1 MLMAWLAAAC
11 GSACHAQ
18 ELTADGNDA
27 DTYRL
32 ITRSGLNYEVPD
44 TSRDHATC
52 PFRHISQ
59 VYDSELNAYSF
70 AFCIHALIDD
80 DRGIGSINDRQRVE
94 IKTDNGS
101 PASALAKEGET
112 LTLRWKMKLPEG
124 FKTTTKF
131 CHLHQ
136 LKGVD
141 NATGTADVSNP
152 LITLTACTI
161 GGVEK
166 LQLRHYDRSTGEIS
180 AKKTINLS
188 ELLGEW
194 VEITENVTFGTNQIR
209 TNNGRYKIVVTRM
222 SDNKELMSWT
232 KNSGIDL
239 WQTDCTAMRP
249 KWGIYRY
256 IGENRCMETQL
267 RDEEVRF
274 ADFKIEKGIS
284 NSISPVCDDATEHKR
299 YVDLCGR
306 QAATA
311 NIGERVYIYKGKKFL
326 NK

>member
-1 MLMAWLAAAC
+1 MAWLAAAC

-18 ELTADGNDA
+18 ALTADGNDA

-32 ITRSGLNYEVPD
+32 ITCSGFNYEVPD

-52 PFRHISQ
+52 PFLHIHQ
-59 VYDSELNAYSF
+59 VYDEELNAFSF
-70 AFCIHALIDD
+70 AFFIHALIDD

-101 PASALAKEGET
+101 PASAIAKEGET

-131 CHLHQ
+131 RHLHQ
-136 LKGVD
+136 LKGID
-141 NATGTADVSNP
+141 NAAGTADVSNP
-152 LITLTACTI
+152 LITLTACTT
-161 GGVEK
+161 GGTQK
-166 LQLRHYDRSTGEIS
+166 LQLRYYDRSTGEIS

-188 ELLGEW
+188 ELIGVW
-194 VEITENVTFGTNQIR
+194 VEITENVTFGTNLIR
-209 TNNGRYKIVVTRM
+209 TNNGRYKTVITRM

-256 IGENRCMETQL
+256 IGENRCMEAQL

-274 ADFKIEKGIS
+274 ADFRIEKGIS
-284 NSISPVCDDATEHKR
+284 NSISTVCDDTTESRR
-299 YVDLCGR
+299 YIDLNGR
-306 QAATA
+306 QAGSA
-311 NIGERVYIYKGKKFL
+311 NIGERVYIYNGKKFL